1 MKALILNS
9 GLGSRMGAL
18 TKEHPKCMTE
28 IAPGETIV
36 SRQLRLLSD
45 AGIRDVVM
53 TTGVFAEVLRNY
65 CESLGLPIRITYV
78 LNPRCRET
86 NYIYSIYCA
95 REELEDDILLM
106 HGDLVFGRDV
116 LDGMLARAMHATSE
130 LGAKLDS
137 AADLLFYAVMLIRI
151 FPVLWQK
158 LPRSIWLIVG
168 AAVFIRLISYSYVA
182 IRYHRFSSMHTA
194 GNKLTGLM
202 VFLTP
207 YFISLPEAFATPCC
221 FAVAI
226 VAFLSSAQEL
236 MMHLRKQTYAS

>member
-1 MKALILNS
+1 MRVIPNILSILRIAGTAALLTVEPFPPAFLILY
-9 GLGSRMGAL
+9 
-18 TKEHPKCMTE
+18 
-28 IAPGETIV
+28 TIC
-36 SRQLRLLSD
+36 
-45 AGIRDVVM
+45 GI
-53 TTGVFAEVLRNY
+53 T
-65 CESLGLPIRITYV
+65 
-78 LNPRCRET
+78 
-86 NYIYSIYCA
+86 
-95 REELEDDILLM
+95 
-106 HGDLVFGRDV
+106 DV

-168 AAVFIRLISYSYVA
+168 AAVLIRLISYGYVA

-207 YFISLPEAFATPCC
+207 YFISLPETFATPCC

-236 MMHLRKQTYAS
+236 LMHLRKQTYAS

>member
-1 MKALILNS
+1 MKHLPKCISVLRIIGTAAMLFVEPFTAAFLILYS
-9 GLGSRMGAL
+9 LCG
-18 TKEHPKCMTE
+18 
-28 IAPGETIV
+28 V
-36 SRQLRLLSD
+36 S
-45 AGIRDVVM
+45 
-53 TTGVFAEVLRNY
+53 
-65 CESLGLPIRITYV
+65 
-78 LNPRCRET
+78 
-86 NYIYSIYCA
+86 
-95 REELEDDILLM
+95 
-106 HGDLVFGRDV
+106 DV

-168 AAVFIRLISYSYVA
+168 AAVLIRLISYGYVA

-207 YFISLPEAFATPCC
+207 YFISLPETFATPCC

-236 MMHLRKQTYAS
+236 LMHLRKQTYAS